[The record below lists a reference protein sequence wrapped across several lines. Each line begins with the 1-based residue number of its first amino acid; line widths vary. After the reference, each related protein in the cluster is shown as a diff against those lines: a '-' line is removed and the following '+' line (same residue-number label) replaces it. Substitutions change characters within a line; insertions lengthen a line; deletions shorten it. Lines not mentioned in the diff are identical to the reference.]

1 MYWQQLFH
9 IDHTVRFP
17 DINVTIDFTQ
27 SGLFWV
33 AKIQELLLSSYS
45 TPCRRFWQ
53 MVNKTSN
60 TVAINQKEVQ
70 NPPQALWFYH
80 FLIAMETVKILT
92 LREVCQL
99 SSLAIYILEL
109 QNKQT
114 NKKKLNTFFFCL
126 KNLTFCFLHVICICF
141 VAKRREGWIQ
151 FHYLTEL

>member
-114 NKKKLNTFFFCL
+114 KKKKNWILFFSVSKIWLFVFCML
-126 KNLTFCFLHVICICF
+126 SAYVS
-141 VAKRREGWIQ
+141 
-151 FHYLTEL
+151 